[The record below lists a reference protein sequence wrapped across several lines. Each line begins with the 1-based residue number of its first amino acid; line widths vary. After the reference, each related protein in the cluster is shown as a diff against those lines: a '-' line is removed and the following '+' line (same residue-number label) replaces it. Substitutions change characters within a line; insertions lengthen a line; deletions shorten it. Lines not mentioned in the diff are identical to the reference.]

1 VTDADAMTPGE
12 RARYADAIV
21 RGSLSFQP
29 GDALVVNAAAP
40 HRELVLALAESAY
53 RAGAVTVEVSVADPR
68 LTEARIRH
76 GRDEALGHVSPWEQA
91 RYRVTAEGRVCV
103 VTIKGQFEP
112 GVLAALDPRKLALH
126 EARRRAGMKTLE
138 RARRAYRY
146 RVTLCA
152 WPTEDWARLVF
163 PELPAEEGVRR
174 LALDLLD
181 FCRLR
186 TDDPAGYRGWTSHL
200 ASLRRRAAKLT
211 RLDLAELEV
220 RTGAG
225 TDLRFALS
233 EHSLWRGGGEQDAW
247 GRRIAMNVPT
257 EENFVSPEAAGTE
270 GTFRLSRPA
279 VIAGRVVGGIA
290 GEFRGG
296 RLVRLEAAREDDRDW
311 LARYLAAVPGADR
324 CGEIALVDGASRVG
338 ATGRVYFDDLIDENA
353 VAHFALGSG
362 YEKTRSVPVGRRRWG
377 LNRSALHHDL
387 MIGTDDLEAVGITR
401 RGRRVVLVAGGAWQ
415 V

>member
-1 VTDADAMTPGE
+1 MRT
-12 RARYADAIV
+12 
-21 RGSLSFQP
+21 
-29 GDALVVNAAAP
+29 
-40 HRELVLALAESAY
+40 
-53 RAGAVTVEVSVADPR
+53 
-68 LTEARIRH
+68 
-76 GRDEALGHVSPWEQA
+76 
-91 RYRVTAEGRVCV
+91 
-103 VTIKGQFEP
+103 
-112 GVLAALDPRKLALH
+112 LD
-126 EARRRAGMKTLE
+126 

-163 PELPAEEGVRR
+163 PELPVEEGVRR
-174 LALDLLD
+174 LAVDLLD

-186 TDDPAGYRGWTSHL
+186 ADDPAGYRGWTSHL
-200 ASLRRRAAKLT
+200 AGLRRRAAKLT
-211 RLDLAELEV
+211 RLDLAALEV
-220 RTGAG
+220 HTGAG
-225 TDLRFALS
+225 TDLRFALA

-257 EENFVSPEAAGTE
+257 EENFVSPDAAGTE

-279 VIAGRVVGGIA
+279 VIAGRVVEGIA
-290 GEFRGG
+290 GEFRRG
-296 RLVRLEAAREDDRDW
+296 RLVRLDAAREDDRDW

-338 ATGRVYFDDLIDENA
+338 ATGRVYFEDLIDENA

-387 MIGTDDLEAVGITR
+387 MIGTGDLEAVGITR
-401 RGRRVVLVAGGAWQ
+401 RGRRVVLVADGAWQ